1 MSSKEKGMSGEAQAL
16 IKLTVPRNLLERL
29 PMEILNGGVYKRVK
43 KVEFISTGEKVTTKT
58 NVVFNWMLA

>member
-1 MSSKEKGMSGEAQAL
+1 MSSKEKSMSGEAQAL

-43 KVEFISTGEKVTTKT
+43 KSSLYPQVKK
-58 NVVFNWMLA
+58 